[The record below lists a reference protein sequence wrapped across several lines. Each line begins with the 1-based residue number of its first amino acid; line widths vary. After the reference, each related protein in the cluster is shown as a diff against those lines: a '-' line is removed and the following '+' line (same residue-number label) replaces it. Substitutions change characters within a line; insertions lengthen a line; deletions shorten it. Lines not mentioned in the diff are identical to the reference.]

1 MKKMLIS
8 MVLAV
13 GLGISSLPA
22 SAHAETT
29 AEEKAAH
36 PRIAQAMDDLEA
48 AIQYMQ
54 AAPHDFGG
62 HKASAIQASKNAL
75 QQLRMAL
82 KYRAAVDTKH
92 GK

>member
-1 MKKMLIS
+1 MKKLLMPLLLT
-8 MVLAV
+8 MAL
-13 GLGISSLPA
+13 GLSSLPA
-22 SAHAETT
+22 TARAETT

-36 PRIAQAMDDLEA
+36 PRIAQAIDDLEA

-75 QQLRMAL
+75 QQLRQAL

-92 GK
+92 GH